1 MGLDLTN
8 DYNKAKTKINAYQTV
23 VENKKND
30 AQQKKQKATTSLDK
44 KKSDVIKQLNELDKG
59 TNELKNQIK
68 NELKNQLEQLLDLFK
83 QTLPQVGEVHYQL
96 LVDFFYKQR
105 KKQKNK

>member
-30 AQQKKQKATTSLDK
+30 AQQKKQKAKTSLDK
-44 KKSDVIKQLNELDKG
+44 KKSDVI
-59 TNELKNQIK
+59 
-68 NELKNQLEQLLDLFK
+68 
-83 QTLPQVGEVHYQL
+83 LPVL
-96 LVDFFYKQR
+96 P
-105 KKQKNK
+105 